1 MGCPL
6 LKTSSQKDCP
16 AVTLFL
22 PQQTPWEASAQNKKN
37 RKVELLTVTEPNILL
52 VVWLSS
58 LELRKAVF

>member
-1 MGCPL
+1 MDCPL

-16 AVTLFL
+16 AVAPFL

-37 RKVELLTVTEPNILL
+37 RKVELLTVMEPNILL
-52 VVWLSS
+52 IVWLSS